1 MAVWI
6 SNPAGMKTEHMALHV
21 NAGFL
26 FSFPSEYWKE
36 IPVELSKDIKVWVY
50 LMLNEKYGLGVM

>member
-1 MAVWI
+1 MNFKSSGVEA
-6 SNPAGMKTEHMALHV
+6 EHMALQV

-36 IPVELSKDIKVWVY
+36 IPVELSKNIKV
-50 LMLNEKYGLGVM
+50 